1 MFADF
6 TELFSVHCCTGRQ
19 GFTSIILL
27 FPLLFLSAVIAVV
40 RRPSGLL
47 KFSIVFCTNNNTRRA
62 IAQINSATA
71 YVRSTGLTL
80 NCFFIASAISALMV
94 ETPIFAV
101 ISLSYSLTVAK
112 TVEANFRI
120 FLIAFFILL
129 HFLLHR
135 KSGGYVISAQLL
147 RSPASSDC
155 AFIHLGASCPVVTPS
170 PKGLG
175 SAFSVCLYYIIF
187 AS

>member
-1 MFADF
+1 MFAEF
-6 TELFSVHCCTGRQ
+6 TELFSAHHCVGRQ
-19 GFTSIILL
+19 AFTSMVLL

-47 KFSIVFCTNNNTRRA
+47 KCSIVFCTNNNPKRA
-62 IAQINSATA
+62 IAHQNSATDYA
-71 YVRSTGLTL
+71 RSTGLTL
-80 NCFFIASAISALMV
+80 NCFLIASAISALMV
-94 ETPIFAV
+94 ENPIFAV

-135 KSGGYVISAQLL
+135 KSGGYIISA
-147 RSPASSDC
+147 
-155 AFIHLGASCPVVTPS
+155 
-170 PKGLG
+170 
-175 SAFSVCLYYIIF
+175 
-187 AS
+187 